1 MSAGTQ
7 SYLIQGVDHG
17 QRETKTGRPLE
28 GPLTDSP
35 HSEPTE
41 VQMKAIARQLA
52 TGLGL
57 AFFVSSAVAAPHLTI
72 SVTEIL
78 LGLLMVCWI
87 GFPLLLLVA
96 LVWQLAR
103 SIIASL
109 RRPLP
114 VMRAPD
120 TDLMA

>member
-1 MSAGTQ
+1 MSTGAQ
-7 SYLIQGVDHG
+7 SYLNQGVDHG
-17 QRETKTGRPLE
+17 QRESKTACSLE
-28 GPLTDSP
+28 GPSSDRP
-35 HSEPTE
+35 HSELTE
-41 VQMKAIARQLA
+41 VQMKARVRPLA

-57 AFFVSSAVAAPHLTI
+57 ALFTGSVMAAPI
-72 SVTEIL
+72 GGTEIL
-78 LGLLMVCWI
+78 LGLLAICWI

-103 SIIASL
+103 STIASL

>member
-1 MSAGTQ
+1 MSTGAQ
-7 SYLIQGVDHG
+7 SYLNQGVDHG
-17 QRETKTGRPLE
+17 QRESKTACSLE
-28 GPLTDSP
+28 GPSSDRP
-35 HSEPTE
+35 HSELME
-41 VQMKAIARQLA
+41 VQMKARARPIA

-57 AFFVSSAVAAPHLTI
+57 ALFAGSVLAAPHSAI
-72 SVTEIL
+72 GGTEIL
-78 LGLLMVCWI
+78 LGLLAVCWI

-96 LVWQLAR
+96 LVWQFAR
-103 SIIASL
+103 SLFRSL

>member
-1 MSAGTQ
+1 MNASAQ
-7 SYLIQGVDHG
+7 SYLIQGVDR
-17 QRETKTGRPLE
+17 QERETKTARPLE
-28 GPLTDSP
+28 GPSSDRP

>member
-1 MSAGTQ
+1 MSAGAQ
-7 SYLIQGVDHG
+7 SYLNQGVDHG
-17 QRETKTGRPLE
+17 QRESKTACSLE
-28 GPLTDSP
+28 GPSSDRP
-35 HSEPTE
+35 HSELTE
-41 VQMKAIARQLA
+41 VQMKAIARPLA
-52 TGLGL
+52 AGLGL
-57 AFFVSSAVAAPHLTI
+57 AFFAGSAVATPI
-72 SVTEIL
+72 GGTEIL
-78 LGLLMVCWI
+78 LGLLAICWI

-103 SIIASL
+103 SLFRSL

>member
-1 MSAGTQ
+1 
-7 SYLIQGVDHG
+7 
-17 QRETKTGRPLE
+17 
-28 GPLTDSP
+28 
-35 HSEPTE
+35 
-41 VQMKAIARQLA
+41 MKAIARQLA

-103 SIIASL
+103 STIASL

-114 VMRAPD
+114 VKRAPD